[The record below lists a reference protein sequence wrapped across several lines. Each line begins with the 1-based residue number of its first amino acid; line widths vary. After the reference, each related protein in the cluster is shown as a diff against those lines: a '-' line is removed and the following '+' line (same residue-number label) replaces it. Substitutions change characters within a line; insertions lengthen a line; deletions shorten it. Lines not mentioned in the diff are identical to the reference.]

1 METSSPAPHP
11 SFYSWTKRS
20 PERKSD
26 LLKAQGHAR
35 EELDLAPRASL
46 LLHHLGATNMM
57 RVLRGG
63 GAGASVLGMCRVSG
77 LTRWGFSMIG
87 WRCSHKKKNQPDRMC
102 SRMQFGCLFK
112 VSFSINHVWACLTLR
127 NLRTHTH
134 PPPAKSKSGSF
145 WLPLHHRAPPSAQGQ
160 VSSSFSLWIAKAPR
174 LPKSLWFPECRTQLG
189 GLWSVCYLPVRPGP
203 SFGANWSLR

>member
-57 RVLRGG
+57 RVLGG
-63 GAGASVLGMCRVSG
+63 GCRCKCAGDVQS
-77 LTRWGFSMIG
+77 
-87 WRCSHKKKNQPDRMC
+87 
-102 SRMQFGCLFK
+102 
-112 VSFSINHVWACLTLR
+112 
-127 NLRTHTH
+127 LRTH
-134 PPPAKSKSGSF
+134 KVRLFNDGVKM
-145 WLPLHHRAPPSAQGQ
+145 
-160 VSSSFSLWIAKAPR
+160 FS
-174 LPKSLWFPECRTQLG
+174 
-189 GLWSVCYLPVRPGP
+189 
-203 SFGANWSLR
+203 